1 MPMASGGYTDNDA
14 IRELRDSVKD
24 LNKST
29 RVSNLLMTVLTFA
42 ILILTAVLVWQGF
55 KKL

>member
-1 MPMASGGYTDNDA
+1 MASGGYTDNDA